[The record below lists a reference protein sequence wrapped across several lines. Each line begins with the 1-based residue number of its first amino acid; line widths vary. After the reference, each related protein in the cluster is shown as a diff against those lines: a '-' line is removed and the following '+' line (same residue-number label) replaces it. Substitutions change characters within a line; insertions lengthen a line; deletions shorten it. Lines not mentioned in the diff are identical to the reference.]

1 MLKSLIQLFAER
13 FLQNKY
19 PDIAYQCG
27 PSTTTQN
34 QSISGGG
41 QQNIIAP
48 FSGWAVFQIGG
59 NNAPSNNWFRL
70 ENFTRKTCYLSNAS
84 SSWKWASIPIQKRR
98 TPSSLILVLTQAQGV
113 LSLFVTNRLNNFA
126 SGGEAC

>member
-27 PSTTTQN
+27 LSTTTQN

-41 QQNIIAP
+41 QQNLIAP
-48 FSGWAVFQIGG
+48 FCGWAVFQIGG
-59 NNAPSNNWFRL
+59 NNAPSNQWFRL
-70 ENFTRKTCYLSNAS
+70 ENSTRKTCYLSNAS
-84 SSWKWASIPIQKRR
+84 SSWKWASIPIQKA
-98 TPSSLILVLTQAQGV
+98 TPSSLILVLTQALEI
-113 LSLFVTNRLNNFA
+113 LSSFVTNRLNNFA
-126 SGGEAC
+126 SGGAAC

>member
-27 PSTTTQN
+27 PSTTAQN
-34 QSISGGG
+34 QSIAGGG
-41 QQNIIAP
+41 QQNLIAP

-59 NNAPSNNWFRL
+59 ANEVSNNWFRL
-70 ENFTRKTCYLSNAS
+70 ENSTRKVSYLTNVTSG
-84 SSWKWASIPIQKRR
+84 WKWASIPIQKGDTIIVDLGVYSGSGTLTFVRNE
-98 TPSSLILVLTQAQGV
+98 SSK
-113 LSLFVTNRLNNFA
+113 
-126 SGGEAC
+126 

>member
-27 PSTTTQN
+27 PSTTAQN
-34 QSISGGG
+34 QSIAGGG

-48 FSGWAVFQIGG
+48 FSGWAVLQIGG
-59 NNAPSNNWFRL
+59 ANDVANMWFRL
-70 ENFTRKTCYLSNAS
+70 ENTTRKVCYLTNATS
-84 SSWKWASIPIQKRR
+84 GWKWVSIPIQKGDTIIADLGVYSGSGALTFVRNE
-98 TPSSLILVLTQAQGV
+98 SSK
-113 LSLFVTNRLNNFA
+113 
-126 SGGEAC
+126 

>member
-41 QQNIIAP
+41 QQNLIAP
-48 FSGWAVFQIGG
+48 FCGWAVFQIGG
-59 NNAPSNNWFRL
+59 NTAPSTQWFRL
-70 ENFTRKTCYLSNAS
+70 ENSTRKTCYLSNAS
-84 SSWKWASIPIQKRR
+84 SSWKWASIPIQKGD
-98 TPSSLILVLTQAQGV
+98 TIIVDLGTYSSTGNLV
-113 LSLFVTNRLNNFA
+113 FVRNE
-126 SGGEAC
+126 SSK